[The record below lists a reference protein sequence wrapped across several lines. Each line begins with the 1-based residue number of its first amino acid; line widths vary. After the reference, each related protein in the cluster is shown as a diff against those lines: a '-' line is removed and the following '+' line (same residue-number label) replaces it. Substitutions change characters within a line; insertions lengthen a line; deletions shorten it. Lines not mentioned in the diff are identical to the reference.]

1 MAPGKTNAPSPWPQ
15 RVGALLLLAVL
26 YILRGDA
33 AGAGLRGLVGGTGA
47 PSGGPSS
54 SSRDDDPGPPR
65 PKMFMAVAAH
75 YVPARLKYLVMM
87 LEEFISR
94 YPSYDFDIRVDTM
107 SPDLETA
114 LLPLLPSPL
123 PRGKRIRVVYTDVQD
138 MGGDPYLLPS
148 IHRGYMARLLEEG
161 PAAAGFPVEER
172 RGGGGA
178 AASSSSSS
186 SSAPYS
192 FFWFIEDDLLVPQSV
207 FQRYTQRYRALWE
220 HGWVYS
226 FLRTEVH
233 PSAPT
238 RPVNP
243 DLPEQLVDTPVYDD
257 GEGNLY
263 ARVYNPYHAFW
274 VLDRDQFES
283 IVTDPSRVW
292 QTGFPPFDIRA
303 RMAVGFLF
311 KYTGSGPGE
320 YGASGWVNRA
330 ATPLL
335 RDPKTGLLQADPA
348 CFVAHL
354 PSNYAKEELMTG
366 KVGSVPMDALFKWK
380 GDGGGGGGGGGKG
393 AGPKGP
399 EPRPLPD
406 IP

>member
-1 MAPGKTNAPSPWPQ
+1 
-15 RVGALLLLAVL
+15 
-26 YILRGDA
+26 
-33 AGAGLRGLVGGTGA
+33 
-47 PSGGPSS
+47 
-54 SSRDDDPGPPR
+54 
-65 PKMFMAVAAH
+65 MAVAAH
-75 YVPARLKYLVMM
+75 YVPARLKYLVTM
-87 LEEFISR
+87 LEEFIVR
-94 YPSYDFDIRVDTM
+94 YPLYDFDIRVDTM
-107 SPDLETA
+107 SPDLEAA
-114 LLPLLPSPL
+114 LLPLLPSPM

-138 MGGDPYLLPS
+138 LGGDPYLLPS

-161 PAAAGFPVEER
+161 PAAAGFVEEGA

-178 AASSSSSS
+178 SSSSNP
-186 SSAPYS
+186 PYS
-192 FFWFIEDDLLVPQSV
+192 FFWFIEDDLLVPQSA

-238 RPVNP
+238 VPVNP

-257 GEGNLY
+257 GKGNLY

-335 RDPKTGLLQADPA
+335 RDPVTGVLQADPA

-354 PSNYAKEELMTG
+354 PSNYAKEVHMTG
-366 KVGSVPMDALFKWK
+366 KVGSVPMDALFKW
-380 GDGGGGGGGGGKG
+380 GGKE
-393 AGPKGP
+393 PKGP